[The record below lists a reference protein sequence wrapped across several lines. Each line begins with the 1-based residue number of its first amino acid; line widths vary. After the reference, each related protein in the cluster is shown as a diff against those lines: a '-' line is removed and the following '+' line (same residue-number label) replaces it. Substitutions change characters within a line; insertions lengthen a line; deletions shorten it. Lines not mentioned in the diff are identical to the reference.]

1 MSEVRRGTLGIRVSA
16 AVVAVMIV
24 GGMTAVAALTTGKAT
39 VLVGTLDSPQIMAV
53 LVLAGAV
60 DAAVV
65 AFSLRGQSIAGRV
78 GVVLTRVILSGAV
91 VVAGAGVSLA
101 TLSTTVVSRLVDDDG
116 CDTGYVVREE
126 THWLSSSSTL
136 YRMDGLVGT
145 RAATLSNPDAAMPFH
160 DGEYAVTTQNGTLR
174 VSSASAE
181 NGPVAVPKLK
191 PRAADCGLKR
201 PTYQAA
207 PPAPTPTAA
216 APITL
221 DRAEAEVTEM
231 YARTRASVA
240 GAHGAAGETPTAPT
254 RTGCDSSTA
263 RSSVTFT
270 LATPDN
276 TASVAKILATWDAA
290 GYERDRA
297 IQLDIRFD
305 PESTVSLRLADR
317 TTIDGFIHA
326 TITTACLAR

>member
-1 MSEVRRGTLGIRVSA
+1 MSVSEVRRGTVGIRVAA
-16 AVVAVMIV
+16 AVVAVLIV
-24 GGMTAVAALTTGKAT
+24 GSMTAVTALTTANTT

-60 DAAVV
+60 DAVVV

-78 GVVLTRVILSGAV
+78 GVVLTRMILSGAV
-91 VVAGAGVSLA
+91 VVAGAGVFLA
-101 TLSTTVVSRLVDDDG
+101 TLSTTVVSTLVDDDG

-136 YRMDGLVGT
+136 YRMDGFVGT

-181 NGPVAVPKLK
+181 GGPVAVPKLT
-191 PRAADCGLKR
+191 PRAADCGLTR
-201 PTYQAA
+201 PTHQAA
-207 PPAPTPTAA
+207 PPAPTPA

-240 GAHGAAGETPTAPT
+240 GDHGPAGETPTAPT
-254 RTGCDSSTA
+254 RTECDSSTA

-276 TASVAKILATWDAA
+276 AASVARILATWDAA

-305 PESTVSLRLADR
+305 PETTVSLRLADR
-317 TTIDGFIHA
+317 STIDGLIHA
-326 TITTACLAR
+326 TIATACLAR